1 IVSVSVAYVMI
12 YARKVK
18 KNPEISSMYTINL
31 KRNTNTYDQK
41 EYKLTKRQSAIIVV
55 LLLTIVGLAFGVTI
69 YEWYITEIAG
79 VFLLMGIIVGFIGKL
94 IINEIADGFI
104 KGSKELVFGALLVVF
119 DYVIIVVL

>member
-1 IVSVSVAYVMI
+1 MI

-18 KNPEISSMYTINL
+18 KNPEISSMYTFDL
-31 KRNTNTYDQK
+31 KRNTNTSDQ
-41 EYKLTKRQSAIIVV
+41 EEDKLTKRQSAIIGV

-94 IINEIADGFI
+94 RINEIADGFI
-104 KGSKELVFGALLVVF
+104 KGSKELVEIGRAHV
-119 DYVIIVVL
+119 